1 MTAFYMW
8 LAFATLG
15 ALVLYVGYGFVMAA
29 KRANDA
35 GLSSVVVYCV
45 DAFLALPVVILD
57 GLYNVLVLPVVC
69 LDLRPSYAFKTIEV
83 KGVTVPC
90 FELVTERL
98 SRYNEDKKEWRYRRF
113 IAFQVAKF
121 LDAKDP
127 KGWHIRKA
135 ANE

>member
-1 MTAFYMW
+1 MTWLYLW
-8 LAFATLG
+8 LAFATFG

-35 GLSSVVVYCV
+35 GLSSITVYCV
-45 DAFLALPVVILD
+45 DAFLAFPVVILD
-57 GLYNVLVLPVVC
+57 GLYNDLVLPIVC
-69 LDLRPSYAFKTIEV
+69 LDLRPSYAFKTIQV
-83 KGVTVPC
+83 KGVTVPV
-90 FELVTERL
+90 FELVTEKL
-98 SRYNEDKKEWRYRRF
+98 SRYSEDKNEWRFRRF

-135 ANE
+135 EK